1 VGSQGRPTPND
12 NYRPSLYQVTVAGQ
26 TDPVKT
32 PQEAVAGH
40 MSTLTEDP
48 EVSDNRAKMRD
59 TQVRQLLIVG
69 HDLT

>member
-1 VGSQGRPTPND
+1 M
-12 NYRPSLYQVTVAGQ
+12 YQVTVAGQ